1 MKCPFCGGEMQ
12 QGVLSGDGRSK
23 VRWKAG
29 GKKAPWTDELTD
41 AGMLTAAKYT
51 LASFTVEAH
60 FCKAC
65 QKMILDTDVK

>member
-23 VRWKAG
+23 VRWKADDQ
-29 GKKAPWTDELTD
+29 KTPFTD
-41 AGMLTAAKYT
+41 AFTDVGTLTAAKYT
-51 LASFTVEAH
+51 LTSFTMKAH

-65 QKMILDTDVK
+65 KKMILETGVK